1 MIIEYHRPHNLNE
14 ALALLAR
21 KVPTTKPLAGGTII
35 SHRCKES
42 IAVVD
47 LQTLGLKKI
56 SCSKKNVS
64 IGAMVTLQ
72 EIVENP
78 KIPQE
83 LRSIAQLET
92 SRNLRNMGTL
102 GGCIVTG
109 NGRSMINAALLC
121 LDAVVMT
128 EPGDNKILYQDWLN
142 RKKGAM
148 QGNLITSIEIKPRLL
163 KFVCIRKTPK
173 DLPLISVFVTRI
185 KKDAL
190 RIVIGG
196 NCSAPFTINPVVN
209 TEKELAKVYTQGNF
223 KNVTKDYFCAVTP
236 VLISRLK
243 EEIK

>member
-35 SHRCKES
+35 SHRCKEN

-47 LQTLGLKKI
+47 LQALGLKKI
-56 SCSKKNVS
+56 SSNAKFVS

-83 LRSIAQLET
+83 LCNIAQLET

-109 NGRSMINAALLC
+109 DGRSMINAALLC
-121 LDAVVMT
+121 LDAVVIT
-128 EPGDNKILYQDWLN
+128 EPGGNRILYQDWLD
-142 RKKGAM
+142 RKKGVM
-148 QGNLITSIEIKPRLL
+148 QGNLITSIEINPRPL
-163 KFVCIRKTPK
+163 KFTCIRKTPK
-173 DLPLISVFVTRI
+173 DMPLISIFVSQT
-185 KKDAL
+185 KKDTL

-196 NCSAPFTINPVVN
+196 NCSAPFTMNPLVN
-209 TEKELAKVYTQGNF
+209 VEKELAKVYTQGNF

-236 VLISRLK
+236 VMISRMK